1 MKVLNLVS
9 NRAHFYRQQVET
21 LESMGVECTT
31 LVVPGET
38 GGNSERSVTK
48 YLRLYPR
55 ALRASFGD
63 YDLIHANFGLTA
75 PHALAQPRLPVV
87 VSLWGTDLFG
97 PYGRVSKACARAA
110 DAVIVMSER
119 MAAEVGCACRVV
131 PHGVDTD
138 LFRPRPLDDAR
149 RKLGWDADARHV
161 LFPYSPAREVKN
173 YPLAERVVGRA
184 AERVDRPV
192 ELQTVTGAPHERMP
206 VYMNAADAL
215 VLTSEWEGSPNV
227 VKEAMACNLPVVARD
242 VGDVEERLADV
253 TPSFACA
260 TTDELVDAMAAVLA
274 RGDRSNGREVVRRDL
289 SLERMGERILDVYA
303 GVLGESRRE
312 RASARRA

>member
-9 NRAHFYRQQVET
+9 NRAEFYRQQVET

-38 GGNSERSVTK
+38 GGNAERSVVEF
-48 YLRLYPR
+48 LRLYPR
-55 ALRASFGD
+55 ALYESLGD
-63 YDLIHANFGLTA
+63 YDLVHANFGLTA
-75 PHALAQPRLPVV
+75 PHALALPRLPVV

-97 PYGRVSKACARAA
+97 PYGRVSEACAAAA

-119 MAAEVGCACRVV
+119 MAAELDRPCRVI

-138 LFRPRPLDDAR
+138 QFRPRPRADAR
-149 RKLGWDADARHV
+149 REVGWDADARQV

-184 AERVDRPV
+184 ADRVDRRV
-192 ELQTVTGAPHERMP
+192 ELQTVTGVSHDRMS

-227 VKEAMACNLPVVARD
+227 VKEAMACNVPVVARD
-242 VGDVEERLADV
+242 VGDVAERLADV
-253 TPSFACA
+253 SPSFACE
-260 TTDELVDAMAAVLA
+260 TTDELVDATAAVLA
-274 RGDRSNGREVVRRDL
+274 HGDRSNGREVVRREL
-289 SLERMGERILDVYA
+289 SLERMGERILDVYE
-303 GVLGESRRE
+303 GVLDESRGTGT
-312 RASARRA
+312 A

>member
-38 GGNSERSVTK
+38 DGNAERSVTK

-97 PYGRVSKACARAA
+97 PYGWVSKACARAA

-119 MAAEVGCACRVV
+119 MAAEVGRACRVV

-138 LFRPRPLDDAR
+138 LFRPRPQADAR
-149 RKLGWDADARHV
+149 RDLEWDVDARHV
-161 LFPYSPAREVKN
+161 LFPYSPGREVKN

-184 AERVDRPV
+184 ADRVDRPV
-192 ELQTVTGAPHERMP
+192 ELQTVTGTPHERMP

-242 VGDVEERLADV
+242 VGDVAERLADV

-260 TTDELVDAMAAVLA
+260 TTDELVDATAAVLA
-274 RGDRSNGREVVRRDL
+274 RADRSNGREVVRREL
-289 SLERMGERILDVYA
+289 SLDRMGERILDVYA
-303 GVLGESRRE
+303 SVLGESPRGRTATRRT
-312 RASARRA
+312 